1 MNKQARALRYATLV
15 LLFLPVLSLAQGTCG
30 LSKALSVSEVKGKV
44 LFNYNG
50 ALFTV
55 RGADVNLNYKGELAF
70 EGIANT
76 STDIN
81 GRFHLNGIKP
91 GEYFLSIHP
100 ARLPIINLMK
110 INIVAGTP
118 AVADS
123 EIEFVIGSEWQK
135 ECGGGYV
142 RTILSPEERVAGKS
156 DVPEADEISEISLEH
171 TGCFGSCPIDKVILR
186 KDGTATYFGKDYV
199 TRKGTYQG
207 KMKYGFPALA
217 ELIYRSG
224 FFNLK
229 DKYEAP
235 YTDLDTSIV
244 SVVRNGE
251 RKTVINYGR
260 EAPIEVWGIEKTIE
274 ALVEDIQWEEPQVTP
289 KKRRGSRR

>member
-1 MNKQARALRYATLV
+1 
-15 LLFLPVLSLAQGTCG
+15 
-30 LSKALSVSEVKGKV
+30 
-44 LFNYNG
+44 
-50 ALFTV
+50 
-55 RGADVNLNYKGELAF
+55 
-70 EGIANT
+70 
-76 STDIN
+76 
-81 GRFHLNGIKP
+81 
-91 GEYFLSIHP
+91 
-100 ARLPIINLMK
+100 
-110 INIVAGTP
+110 
-118 AVADS
+118 
-123 EIEFVIGSEWQK
+123 
-135 ECGGGYV
+135 
-142 RTILSPEERVAGKS
+142 
-156 DVPEADEISEISLEH
+156 
-171 TGCFGSCPIDKVILR
+171 
-186 KDGTATYFGKDYV
+186 
-199 TRKGTYQG
+199 
-207 KMKYGFPALA
+207 MKYGFPALA